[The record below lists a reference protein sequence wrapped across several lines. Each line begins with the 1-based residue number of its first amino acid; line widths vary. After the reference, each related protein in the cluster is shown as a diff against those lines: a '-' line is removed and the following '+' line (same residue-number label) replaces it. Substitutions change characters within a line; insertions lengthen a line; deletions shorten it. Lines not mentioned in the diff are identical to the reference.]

1 MLTGT
6 EFKLPPIKI
15 WLHVGQNFGAAPIF
29 AAIRW
34 VPLASINIQK
44 GTSNSL
50 PLREKIGFFDL
61 SKSESKTTQCNNK
74 DTAYDTSVTYQVR

>member
-29 AAIRW
+29 
-34 VPLASINIQK
+34 ASINIQK